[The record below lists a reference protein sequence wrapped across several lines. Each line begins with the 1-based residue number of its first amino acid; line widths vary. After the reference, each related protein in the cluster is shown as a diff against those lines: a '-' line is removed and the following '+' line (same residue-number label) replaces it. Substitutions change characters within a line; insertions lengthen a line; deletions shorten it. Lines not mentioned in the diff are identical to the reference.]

1 MASIKNEWV
10 SLSVNGRGQIDAL
23 AMAGGKNVIA
33 RPVGLF
39 RAVLHSGDTL
49 VVAGRADSMGDLQ
62 P

>member
-39 RAVLHSGDTL
+39 RAVLHSGDNWEA
-49 VVAGRADSMGDLQ
+49 VAFAD
-62 P
+62 